1 MRPLRLALALVVVA
15 VAMGCDGKNPTAPTG
30 PAPTVLAITGA
41 DAVLTGLSTS
51 YTVTTRLADGT
62 LKTATATWSSSNPEI
77 ATVDGAGRLEG
88 RTHGSVTLT
97 ASSRGQTVSKTI
109 RVVNNYGGTWAG
121 SFVVKRCDAP
131 LNSCA
136 AKEVDWFSFEISL
149 SLSQTGTDLSDIKAT
164 LQIPSWFDGARA
176 SINGS
181 VSSDGRLNLAGSS
194 ELTSHRRTWGTFTM
208 EAWDTALSDG
218 AMTGRWAQRL
228 DHLQPSPPYTEYME
242 NELLTMKLV
251 SSTVGA
257 TSTR

>member
-1 MRPLRLALALVVVA
+1 MRPLRLASALAVVT
-15 VAMGCDGKNPTAPTG
+15 VAMGCDGKNPTAPT
-30 PAPTVLAITGA
+30 PTVLAITGA

-51 YTVTTRLADGT
+51 YTVTARLDDGT
-62 LKTATATWSSSNPEI
+62 LKTATATWNSSNPEI

-194 ELTSHRRTWGTFTM
+194 ELTSHRRTWGTFTL

-228 DHLQPSPPYTEYME
+228 DHVQPPSPPYTEYME